1 MVLNHANPAKRGC
14 QGGDVAK
21 YDYTHRKVRVQLQH
35 AIDAGQGLCAEPVC
49 LMDSREI
56 PPGSGPDDWHVCHD
70 PSGTRIIGPGH
81 ARCNESEAA
90 KRGNAMRQGV
100 TTLAW

>member
-1 MVLNHANPAKRGC
+1 M
-14 QGGDVAK
+14 AK

-70 PSGTRIIGPGH
+70 PSGMSRP
-81 ARCNESEAA
+81 
-90 KRGNAMRQGV
+90 RQGAA
-100 TTLAW
+100 LRGAYQ